1 MTQALFKTG
10 LLLAVCF
17 LSCQKNGKKPAG
29 SQMPSHTVV
38 LGGFLSCDTT
48 EFVFLKSSI
57 WNNSSDTM
65 NIVSMA
71 CSWNDAYLSD
81 NTAIQKE
88 RNICYINVPVLISVP
103 PQQSTD
109 KYLRVLVDKKIN
121 DWSSIKFRLG
131 YNLVLRDT
139 SKELFSQVNQ
149 IGDMKNVIWSDT
161 IRLADFWK
169 L

>member
-1 MTQALFKTG
+1 
-10 LLLAVCF
+10 
-17 LSCQKNGKKPAG
+17 
-29 SQMPSHTVV
+29 MPSHTVV

-88 RNICYINVPVLISVP
+88 SNICYISNKLGNMAIYWRIS
-103 PQQSTD
+103 
-109 KYLRVLVDKKIN
+109 
-121 DWSSIKFRLG
+121 
-131 YNLVLRDT
+131 
-139 SKELFSQVNQ
+139 
-149 IGDMKNVIWSDT
+149 
-161 IRLADFWK
+161 
-169 L
+169 